1 MQSSTHGSLH
11 TLYPTP
17 RGAHTCPWPP
27 TRVPLRPE
35 LPFGNKSSLIKLQ
48 CKFKQI
54 EVAWIQMNYSN
65 QLFIT
70 LLPGWF
76 PRLDSAQPGG
86 TLGKKIATCLHFMEM
101 MEPSARSFPLS
112 YNSPSLCL
120 HFHVGWGRRSGVSGM
135 LQGPPQPGQEGGPG
149 VTPEHHPRA
158 SPQRR
163 WLFLTVEVSLR
174 RKLRSL
180 E

>member
-1 MQSSTHGSLH
+1 MQSSAHGSLH

-101 MEPSARSFPLS
+101 IEPSARSFPLS
-112 YNSPSLCL
+112 YNSL
-120 HFHVGWGRRSGVSGM
+120 HFAYISMWGGGGGAGFLECFRVLHSQDRKED
-135 LQGPPQPGQEGGPG
+135 PG
-149 VTPEHHPRA
+149 
-158 SPQRR
+158 
-163 WLFLTVEVSLR
+163 
-174 RKLRSL
+174 
-180 E
+180 